1 MAKPIST
8 YLCGHVVEEELQL
21 TLLELCQASGV
32 PQEQISLWVLEGML
46 QPAGRV
52 PHEWRF
58 SGLSLR
64 RTRLAHRL
72 TRDLEINPSGVA
84 LALDLL
90 EEIHVLR
97 TQLRRHGDA

>member
-8 YLCGHVVEEELQL
+8 CLHGPVVEEELQL

-32 PQEQISLWVLEGML
+32 PQEQISLWVMEGML
-46 QPAGRV
+46 QPAGQV

-58 SGLSLR
+58 GGVSLR

-72 TRDLEINPSGVA
+72 SRDLEINPSGVA

-90 EEIHVLR
+90 EEIQFLR
-97 TQLRRHGDA
+97 KQLRRHGGA